1 MTLAIAEAES
11 ILRARLGEPAKTPT
25 NYIVGYLTPSGK
37 PLAIHREASETRI
50 WFEPPAPPKLD
61 GLRLMDG
68 ASSGNSNINGPL
80 LPLRA
85 PTTLRV
91 EVASSGALNRFLDWY
106 IDPEIGHR
114 PLAAAIDPAA
124 FREAFARF
132 QNLEIGRASCRER
145 V

>member
-25 NYIVGYLTPSGK
+25 NYVVGFLTPSGK

-68 ASSGNSNINGPL
+68 PSNGNSNINGPL

-91 EVASSGALNRFLDWY
+91 EVASGGALNRFLDWY
-106 IDPEIGHR
+106 AGFGAAPEPMPAATIDPT
-114 PLAAAIDPAA
+114 A
-124 FREAFARF
+124 FREA
-132 QNLEIGRASCRER
+132 
-145 V
+145 